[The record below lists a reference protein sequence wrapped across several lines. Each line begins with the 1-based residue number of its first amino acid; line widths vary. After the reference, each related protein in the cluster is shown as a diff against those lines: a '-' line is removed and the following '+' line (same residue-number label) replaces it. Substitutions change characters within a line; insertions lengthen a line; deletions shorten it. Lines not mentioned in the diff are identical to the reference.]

1 MCDLPLIEA
10 TPLHRMF
17 APVLALAFLACATSN
32 EPKVSRE
39 ETQVTTF
46 RASVAAVDQQ
56 TRVVTLVDADGNRTT
71 FRADE
76 AVKNLPQVHVGD
88 HVVGELMESI
98 AVEVRPATAEE
109 KAAPDSITALAAAAE
124 PGQKPAGLFARQV
137 KALYTI
143 ESIDKAAGGGTLRDS
158 EGGSHFVKVR
168 DPSVLDRVKVGDPV
182 VVTLTEA
189 LRIEVLAP

>member
-1 MCDLPLIEA
+1 MLRASALV
-10 TPLHRMF
+10 F
-17 APVLALAFLACATSN
+17 AVGFLACATSN
-32 EPKVSRE
+32 EPKVARE
-39 ETQVTTF
+39 DTRVTEF
-46 RASVAAVDQQ
+46 RARVAAVDQQ
-56 TRVVTLVDADGNRTT
+56 TRVVTLVDAEGNRTT

-76 AVKNLPQVHVGD
+76 AVRNLPQVKVGD
-88 HVVGELMESI
+88 QVVGELMESL

-109 KAAPDSITALAAAAE
+109 KASPVSIAEGAAAAE

-143 ESIDKAAGGGTLRDS
+143 ESIDKAAGGGTLRDA

-168 DPSVLDRVKVGDPV
+168 DPAVLDRVKVGDTV

>member
-1 MCDLPLIEA
+1 MVRALSLVSA
-10 TPLHRMF
+10 
-17 APVLALAFLACATSN
+17 VLFLACATSH

-39 ETQVTTF
+39 ESQVTSF
-46 RASVAAVDQQ
+46 RARVEAIDQQ

-76 AVKNLPQVHVGD
+76 AVRNLPQVRVGD
-88 HVVGELMESI
+88 VVVGELMESV

-109 KAAPDSITALAAAAE
+109 KAAPASIAALAAGAE

-143 ESIDKAAGGGTLRDS
+143 ESIDKAAGGGTLRDA

-189 LRIEVLAP
+189 LRIEVIAP